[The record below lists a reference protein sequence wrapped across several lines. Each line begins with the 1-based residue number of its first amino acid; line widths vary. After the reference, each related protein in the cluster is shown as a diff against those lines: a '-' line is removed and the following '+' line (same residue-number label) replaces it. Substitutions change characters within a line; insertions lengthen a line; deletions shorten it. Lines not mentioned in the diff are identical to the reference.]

1 MTKKI
6 DSKDER
12 STRLKRLEQLRKMG
26 IEPYPS
32 KSERT
37 HTCGEVG
44 LDFEKLSKGKKK
56 VSLVGRL
63 RSLRGHGGSTFA
75 NIEDGEGKFQIYFKK
90 DEVGADKYKI
100 VDLLDVGDFV
110 QASGELF
117 LTKKGEKTLMV
128 QNFEILSK
136 SVMPLPE
143 KWHGLSDTEIRYR
156 KRYLDL
162 IANPQVRE
170 IFEKRSLILKTLRNF
185 LESKGFLEVETP
197 ILQPMAGGALAKPF
211 ITHHNTLDIDLY
223 LRIAPELYL
232 KRLVVGGFEKVY
244 EVARCFRNEGIDWQ
258 HNPEFTQIEFYWAYA
273 SYEDLME
280 LTEEMFSE
288 LMKEVNEGD
297 MTIEYDKHKINFAPP
312 YARLTFRE
320 GIKKYAKFDIE
331 KYQDVDDLRKKAH
344 ELKVD
349 VDKKDGRGKILDEI
363 YKEHVRKRIDK
374 PTFIIDHPI
383 ELSPL
388 AKQKEEDPNY
398 VQRLQLIVPGGL
410 EMCNAYTELNDPVEQ
425 AVRFK
430 EQEKERKKGDLEAHE
445 FDRDFVEALE
455 HGMPPTAGYGIGID
469 RLCAVLTNSKNLKEV
484 ILFPTLRPKE

>member
-1 MTKKI
+1 MTKSN

-12 STRLKRLEQLRKMG
+12 LMRLKRLKQLRKIG

-32 KSERT
+32 KVERT
-37 HTCGEVG
+37 HTCDKAD
-44 LDFEKLSKGKKK
+44 LDFDKLSNGKKK
-56 VSLVGRL
+56 VTLVGRV
-63 RSLRGHGGSTFA
+63 RSLRGHGGSCFA
-75 NIEDGEGKFQIYFKK
+75 HIEDESARFQIYFKK
-90 DEVGADKYKI
+90 DEVGSDKYKI

-110 QASGELF
+110 ECTGELF

-128 QNFEILSK
+128 KKFKILSK
-136 SVMPLPE
+136 AILPLPE

-211 ITHHNTLDIDLY
+211 VTHHNALALDLS

-232 KRLVVGGFEKVY
+232 KRLIVGGFEKVY
-244 EVARCFRNEGIDWQ
+244 EVARCFRNEGIDFQ

-273 SYEDLME
+273 NYEDLMV
-280 LTEEMFSE
+280 LTEEMFVE
-288 LMKEVNEGD
+288 LMKEVNGGE
-297 MTIEYDKHKINFAPP
+297 MKIKYEKQEIDFTPP
-312 YARLTFRE
+312 YPRLTFRD
-320 GIKKYAKFDIE
+320 GIKKYVEFDIE
-331 KYQDVDDLRKKAH
+331 DFEDVGELFKKAK

-349 VDKKDGRGKILDEI
+349 VDKNDGRGKILDEI
-363 YKEHVRKRIDK
+363 YKEHVRKKIDK

-388 AKQKEEDPNY
+388 AKQKEDDPNY
-398 VQRLQLIVPGGL
+398 VQRLQLVLPGGL

-430 EQEKERKKGDLEAHE
+430 EQGVARDKGDDEAHE
-445 FDRDFVEALE
+445 FDKDFVEALE
-455 HGMPPTAGYGIGID
+455 HGLPPTAGYGIGID
-469 RLCAVLTNSKNLKEV
+469 RLAAVLTGSHSLKEV
-484 ILFPTLRPKE
+484 ILFPTLKPKK